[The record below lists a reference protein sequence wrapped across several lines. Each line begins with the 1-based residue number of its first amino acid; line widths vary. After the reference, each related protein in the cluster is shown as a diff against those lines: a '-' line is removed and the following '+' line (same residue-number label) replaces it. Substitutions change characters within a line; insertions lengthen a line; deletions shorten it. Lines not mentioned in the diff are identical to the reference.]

1 MIDRWDDPELDKAQ
15 AENDA
20 ISAEIDKLCGLV
32 ESGSIT
38 KDDAKARFIAL
49 LERHWKVG
57 ERLLAVARGWG
68 AKLGNA

>member
-1 MIDRWDDPELDKAQ
+1 MIDKKAHCELDKAH

-20 ISAEIDKLCGLV
+20 IFAEMDGLNGLV

-38 KDDAKARFIAL
+38 KDDAQARFIAL